1 MKKQFKNLDE
11 HQYITVRE
19 LRKAIE
25 NLKDDDC
32 IYFGC
37 ADLTFQRIKPRGDG
51 LYQIEFDQI
60 YKVVE

>member
-1 MKKQFKNLDE
+1 MEPQFDRKQ
-11 HQYITVRE
+11 QCITVGK
-19 LRKAIE
+19 LRKEIE

-37 ADLTFQRIKPRGDG
+37 ADLTFQRIKPRGNG

-60 YKVVE
+60 YEVVE